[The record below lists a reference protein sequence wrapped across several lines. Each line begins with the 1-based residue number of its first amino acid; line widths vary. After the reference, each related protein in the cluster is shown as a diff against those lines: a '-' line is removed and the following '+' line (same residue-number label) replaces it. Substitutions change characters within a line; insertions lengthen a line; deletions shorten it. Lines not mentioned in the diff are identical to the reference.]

1 MDHGPAVE
9 LGEDYASEFKA
20 RLGLILFAVY
30 GIVYAGFTIINTV
43 SPRTMGETVL
53 WGLNL
58 AVVYGFGLILLALVM
73 GLIYNAVCS
82 RAEAAAEAAAVAAAA
97 AADDVDTVERDA

>member
-1 MDHGPAVE
+1 MEHGPPVE
-9 LGEDYASEFKA
+9 LGEDHASEFKA

-30 GIVYAGFTIINTV
+30 GIVYAGFTIISTV
-43 SPRTMGETVL
+43 SPKTMGETVI

-58 AVVYGFGLILLALVM
+58 AVVYGFGLILLAVVM

-82 RAEAAAEAAAVAAAA
+82 RAERHAQAAAEAAASTGEDAA
-97 AADDVDTVERDA
+97 